1 MDEGKE
7 MRQEMWL
14 RRAWHGIAVGTLL
27 LVLAGCASPEGAV
40 NIANETAT
48 AAAPGPPALRIAT
61 IGVGPMSVSAT
72 SQATGSVVAGIA
84 SGATVRPA
92 SGTAGVPGTA
102 VTTAGTPVKGA
113 TAVST
118 LSLTPQTGI
127 TASSVVS
134 RSAPRGTPEP
144 GLLLDPK
151 GRYSFRIPTLWKA
164 QTPMASG
171 VDLEAV
177 CDDPNGLVRTTSVDT
192 PTAITLDN
200 ATLAITEALKKNTM
214 NYEPVPAGSLNAMIG
229 GQAARRIEYYGIY
242 SGTRLHYVSYVIV
255 YNQKTVVT
263 LLFVAQPDNFDRLL
277 MQGSV
282 VLTTFA
288 FGQPASPG

>member
-1 MDEGKE
+1 
-7 MRQEMWL
+7 MRQDQWL
-14 RRAWHGIAVGTLL
+14 RQVWRGIAVC
-27 LVLAGCASPEGAV
+27 VLSVALTGCASPEDAV
-40 NIANETAT
+40 NTANETAT
-48 AAAPGPPALRIAT
+48 AAMPGPPALRIAT
-61 IGVGPMSVSAT
+61 VGVGPTSMSAANVVSPSRT
-72 SQATGSVVAGIA
+72 TGSTVVGM
-84 SGATVRPA
+84 SPGATARPA
-92 SGTAGVPGTA
+92 MG
-102 VTTAGTPVKGA
+102 TAGTPASTPMTGTTGA
-113 TAVST
+113 IA
-118 LSLTPQTGI
+118 TPQAGMMP
-127 TASSVVS
+127 SPGVL
-134 RSAPRGTPEP
+134 RPAPRGTPEP

-164 QTPMASG
+164 QMPMAGG

-177 CDDPNGLVRTTSVDT
+177 CDDPNGLMRTTSVDI
-192 PTAITLDN
+192 PTAVTLDN
-200 ATLAITEALKKNTM
+200 ATLTITEALKKNTM

-282 VLTTFA
+282 VLTTFT
-288 FGQPASPG
+288 FGQSTQPG